1 MIKSTVKSS
10 PDAIL
15 FDWDNTLVNNWDPIF
30 ISYNE
35 TLKKLGLKKKSKEET
50 LQNAK
55 YSLRE
60 TFPNLFKEDWRKAR
74 KIFYKTF
81 KKIHLQ
87 KIKPLPKVEK
97 VLKIIN
103 KKKIP
108 CGVISNKD
116 SDLLRKE
123 INKLGWKKYFH
134 VIVGAN
140 EAKKDKP
147 SKFPFLLALKK
158 MSLKFNKKIWY
169 VGDNDL
175 DVEFA
180 KKNKCFSVFIQN
192 KIFKINDL
200 KQKPDLIL
208 KKIETL
214 ELYI

>member
-50 LQNAK
+50 LKNAK

-97 VLKIIN
+97 VLKIII
-103 KKKIP
+103 KKK
-108 CGVISNKD
+108 
-116 SDLLRKE
+116 
-123 INKLGWKKYFH
+123 FH
-134 VIVGAN
+134 VVLLVIKIAIYYV
-140 EAKKDKP
+140 KKSISFDGKNI
-147 SKFPFLLALKK
+147 F
-158 MSLKFNKKIWY
+158 MS
-169 VGDNDL
+169 
-175 DVEFA
+175 
-180 KKNKCFSVFIQN
+180 
-192 KIFKINDL
+192 
-200 KQKPDLIL
+200 
-208 KKIETL
+208 
-214 ELYI
+214 

>member
-50 LQNAK
+50 LKKAK